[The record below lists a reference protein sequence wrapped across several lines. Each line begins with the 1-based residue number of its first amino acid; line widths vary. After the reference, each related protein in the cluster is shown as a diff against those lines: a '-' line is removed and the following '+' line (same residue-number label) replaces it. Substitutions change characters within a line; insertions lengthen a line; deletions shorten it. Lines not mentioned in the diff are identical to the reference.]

1 MSFTPDEIEN
11 IESTYGISLPV
22 SYKKILLVVGDKLL
36 DTKPSFL
43 APDLTI
49 YTLQEDAKEMMEAM
63 EEDRIIFSDQLTNA
77 FFVMMLSSPVLTR
90 YYFIHPHG
98 QKDCSVYC
106 WKIYDDLNL
115 VEEVSSTIDG
125 WLCEVDFFLC
135 VEAKVKVFF

>member
-1 MSFTPDEIEN
+1 MPFTLNEIEN

-22 SYKKILLVVGDKLL
+22 SYKKILLIIGNKLL

-49 YTLQEDAKEMMEAM
+49 YTLQEEAKEMMEAM
-63 EEDRIIFSDQLTNA
+63 EEDGDIFSYQLTNA
-77 FFVMMLSSPVLTR
+77 FFVMSLSSDVLTR
-90 YYFIHPHG
+90 YYFIHPLG

-125 WLCEVDFFLC
+125 WLCETSFFLYM
-135 VEAKVKVFF
+135 EAKIKGFF

>member
-1 MSFTPDEIEN
+1 MPFTPNEIEN
-11 IESTYGISLPV
+11 IESTYGISLPA
-22 SYKKILLVVGDKLL
+22 SYKKMLLVIGDKLL

-43 APDLTI
+43 APDLNI

-63 EEDRIIFSDQLTNA
+63 EEDGIIFSYQLTNA
-77 FFVMMLSSPVLTR
+77 FFIMMLSSTILTR
-90 YYFIHPHG
+90 YYFIHPLG

-125 WLCEVDFFLC
+125 WLCEASFFLY
-135 VEAKVKVFF
+135 VEAKVKGLF

>member
-1 MSFTPDEIEN
+1 MPFTPDEIEN

-36 DTKPSFL
+36 DIKPSFL

-49 YTLQEDAKEMMEAM
+49 YTLQEHAKKMMRAT
-63 EEDRIIFSDQLTNA
+63 EEDGNTLSDRLTDA
-77 FFVMMLSSPVLTR
+77 FFIMNLSSDISSR
-90 YYFIHPHG
+90 YCFIHPLG

-106 WKIYDDLNL
+106 WETYDDVNL

-125 WLCEVDFFLC
+125 WLCKTDFFLY
-135 VEAKVKVFF
+135 VEAKVKGLF